1 MPHGQKNKNIKQKK
15 FCNKLNK
22 DIYSRISVKILFKKG
37 KSVLLKSKVLP
48 PLPLPLQ
55 RSGDAGTS
63 EYYSQEHRV
72 PLLPASRWRAFF
84 QEKQDFSFSYF
95 ASSGLL
101 LRLNARQVWSG
112 SGAPSFIPR
121 HTCASEAVSE
131 RPAGN
136 ARNPNLLLGLV
147 RCWFQVKLDWLLP

>member
-1 MPHGQKNKNIKQKK
+1 M
-15 FCNKLNK
+15 
-22 DIYSRISVKILFKKG
+22 KIQLKKG

-48 PLPLPLQ
+48 PLPLPL
-55 RSGDAGTS
+55 RRRGDAGTS
-63 EYYSQEHRV
+63 ECYSQEHGV
-72 PLLPASRWRAFF
+72 PLLPALRWRAFF

-101 LRLNARQVWSG
+101 LRLNARQVWLG

-121 HTCASEAVSE
+121 HTCASEAVLE

-136 ARNPNLLLGLV
+136 ARNPNLLLGLM
-147 RCWFQVKLDWLLP
+147 RWWFQVKLDWLLP